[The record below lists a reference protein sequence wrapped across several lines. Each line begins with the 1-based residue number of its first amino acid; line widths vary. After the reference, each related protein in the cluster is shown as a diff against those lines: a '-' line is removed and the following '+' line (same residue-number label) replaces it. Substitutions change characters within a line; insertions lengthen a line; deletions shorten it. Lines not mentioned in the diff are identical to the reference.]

1 MADLDLTIDE
11 LIDSYTVF
19 LEINCNF
26 ARGTVESYNQTAMR
40 LSGWLKEKRNIY
52 ILKDVSSNDLQLFLG
67 TLKHPKTTDTLEI
80 KNKKHPKAG
89 KVFEATTRARIIAS
103 LKNFFKWAFK
113 NKHIEI
119 DISQILEIPK
129 IAERI
134 PKSLTLQD
142 AMKFLDVAATRKI
155 KERDL
160 FICILFLLLG
170 IRVSELV
177 SIDVG
182 HINEDDGII
191 NIIGKG
197 NKERQLSLTPK
208 MIRAIDAYLPVRQ
221 DVLIRRN
228 RIEEPALFVSEKLGQ
243 RLTRRSVELI
253 IEQIAQEAG
262 VRANNLKVSP
272 HKLRHTCATVL
283 YNEGEGADLL
293 AIAELLG
300 HSDPKSST
308 IYTKVNKEKLRAV
321 VASNPLEGTK

>member
-1 MADLDLTIDE
+1 MEKMDLTIDD

-26 ARGTVESYNQTAMR
+26 AKGTVEAYNQTAIK
-40 LSGWLKEKRNIY
+40 LSGWLKEKRKIN
-52 ILKDVSSNDLQLFLG
+52 ILKDVSSNDLQLYLG
-67 TLKHPKTTDTLEI
+67 TLKHPLTTDSLTI

-103 LKNFFKWAFK
+103 LKNFFKWAVK
-113 NKHIEI
+113 NHHIEI
-119 DISQILEIPK
+119 DISQILEVPK
-129 IAERI
+129 IADRL
-134 PKSLTLQD
+134 PKTLTLQD
-142 AMKFLDVAATRKI
+142 AMKFLEAAAARKI

-160 FICILFLLLG
+160 LISILFLLLG
-170 IRVSELV
+170 MRVSELV
-177 SIDVG
+177 SIDAV
-182 HINEDDGII
+182 HINEDDGTIK
-191 NIIGKG
+191 IIGKG

-221 DVLIRRN
+221 DILNRRN
-228 RIEEPALFVSEKLGQ
+228 RIDEPSLFVSEKLGK

-253 IEQIAQEAG
+253 IEQIALDAG
-262 VRANNLKVSP
+262 VRASNLKVSP

-308 IYTKVNKEKLRAV
+308 IYTKVNKEKLRTV
-321 VASNPLEGTK
+321 VASNPLEGI

>member
-1 MADLDLTIDE
+1 MAEMDLTIDD

-26 ARGTVESYNQTAMR
+26 AKGTVEAYNQTAIR

-52 ILKDVSSNDLQLFLG
+52 ILNYVSSNDLQLFLG
-67 TLKHPKTTDTLEI
+67 TLKHPKTTDTLTI

-103 LKNFFKWAFK
+103 LKNFFRWAVK
-113 NKHIEI
+113 NHHIET
-119 DISQILEIPK
+119 DISHILEVPK

-142 AMKFLDVAATRKI
+142 AMKFLDAAATRKI

-160 FICILFLLLG
+160 LICILFLLLG

-177 SIDVG
+177 NIDAL
-182 HINEDDGII
+182 HINEDDGTIK
-191 NIIGKG
+191 IIGKG

-208 MIRAIDAYLPVRQ
+208 MIRAIDAYLP
-221 DVLIRRN
+221 IREDIIKRRK
-228 RIEEPALFVSEKLGQ
+228 RIDEPAFFVSEKLGK

-253 IEQIAQEAG
+253 IEQIASEAG
-262 VRANNLKVSP
+262 VRASNLKVSP

-300 HSDPKSST
+300 HADPKSST
-308 IYTKVNKEKLRAV
+308 IYTKVNKEKLRSV
-321 VASNPLEGTK
+321 VASNPLEGI